1 MTGSN
6 NCSISSFFVLFCFIF
21 YFYFLFFQAAQRL
34 AIEDRSRALGEQ
46 LDELRRQSQNMANT
60 QKMVEDAI
68 KKKRKR

>member
-1 MTGSN
+1 M
-6 NCSISSFFVLFCFIF
+6 
-21 YFYFLFFQAAQRL
+21 YFLFIYFFFQAAQRL

>member
-1 MTGSN
+1 MYFL
-6 NCSISSFFVLFCFIF
+6 FFIL
-21 YFYFLFFQAAQRL
+21 YFLFFQAAQRL

>member
-1 MTGSN
+1 MFN
-6 NCSISSFFVLFCFIF
+6 
-21 YFYFLFFQAAQRL
+21 FLFFIPQAAHRL

>member
-1 MTGSN
+1 MTASN
-6 NCSISSFFVLFCFIF
+6 NCSISSFFVLFCFI
-21 YFYFLFFQAAQRL
+21 FYFLFFQAAQRL